1 MGSLGTTL
9 MRGGSRV
16 RKVKRKGE
24 KYDLHALT
32 LCLPPN
38 QTGAKDDQGDG
49 NEGARP
55 EQGQDSR
62 QGGKEYALV
71 VYFYHFN

>member
-9 MRGGSRV
+9 RRGGSRV

-24 KYDLHALT
+24 KYNLHALT
-32 LCLPPN
+32 FCLPSPKA
-38 QTGAKDDQGDG
+38 GAKDDQGDG

-62 QGGKEYALV
+62 QGGKEDALV
-71 VYFYHFN
+71 VYFYHFI

>member
-24 KYDLHALT
+24 KYNLHTLT
-32 LCLPPN
+32 PCAH
-38 QTGAKDDQGDG
+38 QAGAKDDQGDG

-62 QGGKEYALV
+62 QGGKEDALV
-71 VYFYHFN
+71 VYFYHFI